1 MLLQEC
7 GTALRTRM
15 VIDTIFLYSFV
26 DSDLMLEIFF
36 ERQGQQKKGGFDY

>member
-26 DSDLMLEIFF
+26 HSDLMLEIFF
-36 ERQGQQKKGGFDY
+36 ERRATEKRRL